1 MDATT
6 LFEGY
11 TIYTDA
17 AELAAAPEGDAP
29 ATSPVVLTITVSLA
43 TKAEGC

>member
-1 MDATT
+1 MDAEK

-11 TIYTDA
+11 TVYTDA
-17 AELAAAPEGDAP
+17 EELAAAPEGDAP
-29 ATSPVVLTITVSLA
+29 ATSPIALTVTVSLA